1 MTAPT
6 INGVKYPQP
15 VEELLPAA
23 RQLVDELGEVPS
35 RNRLMREYRI
45 GAPKADEL
53 RTRLIEEGA
62 CEVIRQDVEQETARM
77 AGTDP
82 SEVLKAALELAD
94 RRGYVPAVSELVQ
107 ALGIDEGAANLLGE
121 LVRVARW
128 RAGVPVDPPE
138 ECTNEPA
145 PPMADEPFGPDPL
158 FLLDVLEPDGADPV
172 GPDPDL
178 VDESDTDTR
187 TPKPSKRRLK
197 RCLQWLRR
205 RVRKPK
211 VIEAEGAADPVDDQ
225 PDTQVRIDASERQSV
240 PVETVSPQVEDAGH
254 PDTKITR
261 RPAVWPVVVLALPAF
276 IAVWSGWVGLGEMCG
291 FGMVDLLPGFTSGNG
306 GPLVELNTAITL
318 PIGMETYGT
327 YALYVWLSGRVPVRA
342 RRFAMWSAMVSL
354 AVGSLGQVVYHLLTA
369 AGQTVAPWQITTA
382 VACLPVAVLGMGA
395 ALAHLVRE

>member
-6 INGVKYPQP
+6 INGTRYPQP
-15 VEELLPAA
+15 IEELLPAA
-23 RQLVDELGEVPS
+23 RALELREGERAPS
-35 RNRLMREYRI
+35 RNRLMREFRI
-45 GAPKADEL
+45 GAPKADAL
-53 RTRLIEEGA
+53 RARLVEEG
-62 CEVIRQDVEQETARM
+62 IRRDLEETF
-77 AGTDP
+77 GYTP
-82 SEVLKAALELAD
+82 PTSEPDGD
-94 RRGYVPAVSELVQ
+94 RT
-107 ALGIDEGAANLLGE
+107 
-121 LVRVARW
+121 
-128 RAGVPVDPPE
+128 PV
-138 ECTNEPA
+138 
-145 PPMADEPFGPDPL
+145 PPMADEPFGPDPIL
-158 FLLDVLEPDGADPV
+158 LLDVFGPDEADPV
-172 GPDPDL
+172 DSDPDPVDSDPDL

-187 TPKPSKRRLK
+187 TPKSSKRPFK
-197 RCLQWLRR
+197 RCLRWLRR
-205 RVRKPK
+205 QVRKPK
-211 VIEAEGAADPVDDQ
+211 VTGSEGAADPVDDQ

-240 PVETVSPQVEDAGH
+240 PVENVSPQVEDAGH

-291 FGMVDLLPGFTSGNG
+291 FGMVDLLPGFTNGNG

-327 YALYVWLSGRVPVRA
+327 YALYVWLSGRVPARA

-369 AGQTVAPWQITTA
+369 AGQTAAPWQITTA